1 MINYITFEKQLNSIY
16 FMKKYQIHFLLFLS
30 MSPLLVSAQYTDVI
44 NSNRPGKSMSAFSVG
59 ETVFQAEAG
68 FFGLSEKHDAIRYES
83 NGLGSDLS
91 IRYGAFWEQFEMILD
106 IQYQQDWYQQP
117 LVEDTRSGLR
127 QTVIGAKYLVY
138 DPFKNAVEDKPNIF
152 SWKANQ
158 KKKFKFRDLIPAV
171 SLYAGFNLR
180 IGNNPYVMDD
190 AVISP
195 KGMLITQHH
204 FGSRW
209 VWVNNV
215 IMDKITTEDA
225 YLGLVSTLTRGFNVR
240 WSGFLEFQGI
250 KGDFYSDYLFRG
262 GAAFL
267 VRENIQID
275 ASLSKNIK
283 DTPDVLG
290 ASIGLSWRFDANY
303 EKIYLRSTKPVDDKD
318 KKGKDKKDKK
328 DKKKRKD
335 EVELEETK
343 P

>member
-1 MINYITFEKQLNSIY
+1 
-16 FMKKYQIHFLLFLS
+16 
-30 MSPLLVSAQYTDVI
+30 
-44 NSNRPGKSMSAFSVG
+44 
-59 ETVFQAEAG
+59 
-68 FFGLSEKHDAIRYES
+68 
-83 NGLGSDLS
+83 
-91 IRYGAFWEQFEMILD
+91 
-106 IQYQQDWYQQP
+106 
-117 LVEDTRSGLR
+117 
-127 QTVIGAKYLVY
+127 
-138 DPFKNAVEDKPNIF
+138 
-152 SWKANQ
+152 
-158 KKKFKFRDLIPAV
+158 
-171 SLYAGFNLR
+171 
-180 IGNNPYVMDD
+180 
-190 AVISP
+190 
-195 KGMLITQHH
+195 MLITQNH
-204 FGSRW
+204 FGGRW
-209 VWVNNV
+209 VWVNN
-215 IMDKITTEDA
+215 IILDKITTKDA

-267 VRENIQID
+267 VRENIQLD

-335 EVELEETK
+335 EVQLEETK

>member
-1 MINYITFEKQLNSIY
+1 L
-16 FMKKYQIHFLLFLS
+16 
-30 MSPLLVSAQYTDVI
+30 
-44 NSNRPGKSMSAFSVG
+44 
-59 ETVFQAEAG
+59 
-68 FFGLSEKHDAIRYES
+68 
-83 NGLGSDLS
+83 
-91 IRYGAFWEQFEMILD
+91 
-106 IQYQQDWYQQP
+106 
-117 LVEDTRSGLR
+117 
-127 QTVIGAKYLVY
+127 
-138 DPFKNAVEDKPNIF
+138 
-152 SWKANQ
+152 
-158 KKKFKFRDLIPAV
+158 
-171 SLYAGFNLR
+171 
-180 IGNNPYVMDD
+180 
-190 AVISP
+190 
-195 KGMLITQHH
+195 
-204 FGSRW
+204 
-209 VWVNNV
+209 
-215 IMDKITTEDA
+215 DKITTEDA

-267 VRENIQID
+267 VRENIQLD

>member
-1 MINYITFEKQLNSIY
+1 
-16 FMKKYQIHFLLFLS
+16 
-30 MSPLLVSAQYTDVI
+30 MSPLFVSAQYTDVI

-106 IQYQQDWYQQP
+106 LQYQHDWYQAP
-117 LVEDTRSGLR
+117 LVDDTRSGLR
-127 QTVIGAKYLVY
+127 QTVLGAKYLIY
-138 DPFKNAVEDKPNIF
+138 DPFKNAVQDKPNLL
-152 SWKANQ
+152 SWRANQ
-158 KKKFKFRDLIPAV
+158 KSKFKLRDLIPAV

-180 IGNNPYVMDD
+180 IGNNPFVRDD
-190 AVISP
+190 AFISP
-195 KGMLITQHH
+195 KGMLITQNH

-215 IMDKITTEDA
+215 IMDKFTTDDA
-225 YLGLVSTLTRGFNVR
+225 YLGLVSTLTRGFNAR
-240 WSGFLEFQGI
+240 WSGFLEFQGV
-250 KGDFYSDYLFRG
+250 KGDYYSDYLFRG
-262 GAAFL
+262 GAAYL

-275 ASLSKNIK
+275 ASISKNIK
-283 DTPDVLG
+283 ETPDIAA

-318 KKGKDKKDKK
+318 KKGKK

-335 EVELEETK
+335 EVQLEETK

>member
-1 MINYITFEKQLNSIY
+1 
-16 FMKKYQIHFLLFLS
+16 MKKYQICLILL
-30 MSPLLVSAQYTDVI
+30 SPLLSIAQYTDVI

-106 IQYQQDWYQQP
+106 LQYQHDWYQAP
-117 LVEDTRSGLR
+117 LVDDTRSGLR
-127 QTVIGAKYLVY
+127 QTVLGAKYLLY
-138 DPFKNAVEDKPNIF
+138 DPFKNAVQDKPNIY
-152 SWKANQ
+152 SWKANH
-158 KKKFKFRDLIPAV
+158 KKKFSFKDLIPAISV
-171 SLYAGFNLR
+171 YAGFNLR
-180 IGNNPYVMDD
+180 IGNNPFVRDD
-190 AVISP
+190 AFISP
-195 KGMLITQHH
+195 KGMLITQNH

-215 IMDKITTEDA
+215 IMDKFTTDDA
-225 YLGLVSTLTRGFNVR
+225 YLGLVSTLTRGFNAR
-240 WSGFLEFQGI
+240 WSGFLEFQGV
-250 KGDFYSDYLFRG
+250 KGDYYSDYLFRG
-262 GAAFL
+262 GAAYL

-275 ASLSKNIK
+275 ASISKNIK
-283 DTPDVLG
+283 ETPDIAA

-318 KKGKDKKDKK
+318 KKGKKDK
-328 DKKKRKD
+328 KKKRKD

>member
-1 MINYITFEKQLNSIY
+1 
-16 FMKKYQIHFLLFLS
+16 
-30 MSPLLVSAQYTDVI
+30 
-44 NSNRPGKSMSAFSVG
+44 
-59 ETVFQAEAG
+59 
-68 FFGLSEKHDAIRYES
+68 
-83 NGLGSDLS
+83 
-91 IRYGAFWEQFEMILD
+91 MILD
-106 IQYQQDWYQQP
+106 LQYQQDWYQQP
-117 LVEDTRSGLR
+117 LLEDTRSGLR
-127 QTVIGAKYLVY
+127 QTVLGAKYLIY
-138 DPFKNAVEDKPNIF
+138 DPFKNAVQDKPNLL
-152 SWKANQ
+152 SWRANQ
-158 KKKFKFRDLIPAV
+158 KSKFKLRDLIPAV

-180 IGNNPYVMDD
+180 IGNNPFVRDD
-190 AVISP
+190 AFISP

-215 IMDKITTEDA
+215 ILDKITTEDA

-267 VRENIQID
+267 VRENIQLD

-335 EVELEETK
+335 EVQLEETK

>member
-1 MINYITFEKQLNSIY
+1 
-16 FMKKYQIHFLLFLS
+16 MKKYQICLLLL
-30 MSPLLVSAQYTDVI
+30 SPLLSIAQYTDVI

-106 IQYQQDWYQQP
+106 LQYQQDWYQQP
-117 LVEDTRSGLR
+117 LLEDTRSGLR
-127 QTVIGAKYLVY
+127 QTVIGAKYLIY
-138 DPFKNAVEDKPNIF
+138 DPFKNAVQDKPNLL
-152 SWKANQ
+152 SWRANQ
-158 KKKFKFRDLIPAV
+158 KNKFKLRDLIPAV
-171 SLYAGFNLR
+171 SLYAGFNLK
-180 IGNNPYVMDD
+180 IGNNPFVRDD
-190 AVISP
+190 SFISP

-204 FGSRW
+204 FGGRW
-209 VWVNNV
+209 VWVNN
-215 IMDKITTEDA
+215 IILDKITTEDA

-267 VRENIQID
+267 VRENIQLD

-335 EVELEETK
+335 EVQLEETK

>member
-1 MINYITFEKQLNSIY
+1 MKNYSFQLIV
-16 FMKKYQIHFLLFLS
+16 FLIPFFGF
-30 MSPLLVSAQYTDVI
+30 AQYTDVI

-68 FFGLSEKHDAIRYES
+68 FFGARERYDEARYEA
-83 NGLGSDLS
+83 NGFGSDLS

-106 IQYQQDWYQQP
+106 LQYQKDWYQSP
-117 LVEDTRSGLR
+117 LVDDTRSGLR
-127 QTVIGAKYLVY
+127 QTTIGAKYLIY
-138 DPFKNAVEDKPNIF
+138 DPFKNAVQDKPNIF

-171 SLYAGFNLR
+171 GLYAGVNLG
-180 IGNNPYVMDD
+180 IGNNPFVRDD
-190 AVISP
+190 AFISP

-215 IMDKITTEDA
+215 ILDKITTDDA
-225 YLGLVSTLTRGFNVR
+225 YLGLVSTLTRGFNAR
-240 WSGFLEFQGI
+240 WSGFLEFQGV

-262 GAAFL
+262 GAAYL
-267 VRENIQID
+267 IRENIQID
-275 ASLSKNIK
+275 ASVSKNIK
-283 DTPDVLG
+283 DTPDIAG

-303 EKIYLRSTKPVDDKD
+303 EKIYLRSTKPIDDKD
-318 KKGKDKKDKK
+318 KKGKKDK
-328 DKKKRKD
+328 KKKRKD
-335 EVELEETK
+335 EVEIEDAK